1 MVTGEMASLRKSL
14 DQDFEKQR
22 ASLLSAF
29 NEQLNRALKTPSR
42 EKSVEPCPEDRVDLR
57 TELDRHRRQLDEE
70 LKRHLSDSVVDLKNE
85 LTMTL
90 KEQEKELLK
99 LMVKSKTGNDVP
111 NRYGQ
116 IQFHKC
122 YVYGIP
128 VHNGSG
134 RRCSCLKN
142 SA

>member
-29 NEQLNRALKTPSR
+29 NEQLNRALQTPSR
-42 EKSVEPCPEDRVDLR
+42 EKSAESLDENRVDLR
-57 TELDRHRRQLDEE
+57 TELERHRRQLDEE
-70 LKRHLSDSVVDLKNE
+70 LKRHLADSVVDLKNE

-111 NRYGQ
+111 SR
-116 IQFHKC
+116 
-122 YVYGIP
+122 
-128 VHNGSG
+128 
-134 RRCSCLKN
+134 
-142 SA
+142 

>member
-42 EKSVEPCPEDRVDLR
+42 EKSVETSPEDRVDLR
-57 TELDRHRRQLDEE
+57 TELDRHRRQLDDEM
-70 LKRHLSDSVVDLKNE
+70 KRHLADSVVDLKNE

-116 IQFHKC
+116 I
-122 YVYGIP
+122 
-128 VHNGSG
+128 
-134 RRCSCLKN
+134 
-142 SA
+142 